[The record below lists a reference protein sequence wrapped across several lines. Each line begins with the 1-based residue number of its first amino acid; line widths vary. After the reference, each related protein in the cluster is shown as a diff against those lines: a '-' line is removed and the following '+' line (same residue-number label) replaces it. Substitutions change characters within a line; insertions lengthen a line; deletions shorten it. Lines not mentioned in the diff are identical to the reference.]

1 MKTSIKI
8 VCVLLCFFTFAFFAS
23 CSSKHDEKIQVA
35 LLVGNEDTFRIAYR
49 DVVRDLAQKRGVE
62 LITYAANDDT
72 AIQTDQLKTL
82 LNQGV
87 RHFVIL
93 PVSTDITG
101 QLSRLVASFDA
112 CAAFSN
118 VAPTVAALKAS
129 RKLFYA
135 SSLESSAG
143 NFQAKMLDSYF
154 SQNPGKLE
162 GKTMNVVMFYG
173 AYSHSAQKFRLQGV
187 MDGLKSLGYQVNVLA
202 ADSANWS
209 RDNARQ
215 MMDIWYDRY
224 GSKIDAVIA
233 QNDDMALGAADA
245 LIEKGFSASTLAK
258 ELPVVGIDAIDDAVR
273 AVNAGTLLGTVKQD
287 GAMQART
294 AFELVMHFQNEKAT
308 GAFSTSDGITSMTQ
322 LTNEPPASDSA
333 VLNQCYAVPFV
344 PITSF

>member
-1 MKTSIKI
+1 MTSLKFDGEIGKMKTSIKI
-8 VCVLLCFFTFAFFAS
+8 ACVLLSFFTFALFAS
-23 CSSKHDEKIQVA
+23 CSSKRQGKVQVA
-35 LLVGNEDTFRIAYR
+35 LLVGNEDSFRIAYR
-49 DVVRDLAQKRGVE
+49 DVVKDLAQKKDVE
-62 LITYAANDDT
+62 LISYAANDDT

-87 RHFVIL
+87 SHFVIL

-118 VAPTVAALKAS
+118 VAPTVDALKAS

-143 NFQAKMLDSYF
+143 NFQAKMLDNYF

-202 ADSANWS
+202 ADS
-209 RDNARQ
+209 
-215 MMDIWYDRY
+215 
-224 GSKIDAVIA
+224 
-233 QNDDMALGAADA
+233 

-322 LTNEPPASDSA
+322 LTNEPPASDSS